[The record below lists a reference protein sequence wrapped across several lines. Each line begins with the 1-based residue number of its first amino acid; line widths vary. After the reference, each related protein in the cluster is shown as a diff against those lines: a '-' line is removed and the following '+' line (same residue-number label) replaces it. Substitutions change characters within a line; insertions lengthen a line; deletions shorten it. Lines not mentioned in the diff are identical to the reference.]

1 MWQNDE
7 LFQEDLI
14 CLFVHIY
21 ERNGIILRNVPIFY
35 PLETPEDI
43 WFSNVFKWYKI
54 GSLSRN
60 GLKNN
65 SILCAATKPQNYS
78 GHNFKDQPVAA
89 VPRCSLKKDVFKIF
103 CNIHR
108 RTLILE
114 SLFNKVGDLKPSN
127 FIKNR
132 LQRRCFPVN
141 IVKFFRVTFFIEHLR
156 WLLLNN
162 VHTSLHKKNTKCIGH
177 VLLEWAHY
185 HKSSPNSVYQDAK
198 EKTVYLIGFYKL
210 ENSKITNTDK
220 Y

>member
-1 MWQNDE
+1 MFFE
-7 LFQEDLI
+7 
-14 CLFVHIY
+14 
-21 ERNGIILRNVPIFY
+21 
-35 PLETPEDI
+35 
-43 WFSNVFKWYKI
+43 
-54 GSLSRN
+54 
-60 GLKNN
+60 
-65 SILCAATKPQNYS
+65 
-78 GHNFKDQPVAA
+78 
-89 VPRCSLKKDVFKIF
+89 KDVFKIF

-141 IVKFFRVTFFIEHLR
+141 IAKFFRATFFIEHLR
-156 WLLLNN
+156 GLLLNN